1 MGGSRAIGS
10 LEKQVCIWLYNTCLT
25 HVIASDVI
33 PVTRKTSCKYG
44 MLITETACFLN
55 NKNVLYEGISLRHS
69 ILNKEMFFCKTPVI
83 DQLTA
88 KRDRIYMFFK

>member
-33 PVTRKTSCKYG
+33 PRYMQNIVQICLGKTLQIWY
-44 MLITETACFLN
+44 A
-55 NKNVLYEGISLRHS
+55 
-69 ILNKEMFFCKTPVI
+69 
-83 DQLTA
+83 D
-88 KRDRIYMFFK
+88 